1 MGIVDIV
8 AICTLQGLV
17 DVDAVT
23 VSTARQAV
31 LSGDGTVM
39 VMAVGVALMVNTLA
53 KVAYIA
59 LIAGRAMALR
69 LGVIAL
75 AAISGLAL
83 GLILT

>member
-1 MGIVDIV
+1 
-8 AICTLQGLV
+8 
-17 DVDAVT
+17 
-23 VSTARQAV
+23 
-31 LSGDGTVM
+31 M

-83 GLILT
+83 GLIVT